1 MLVLEFLRQ
10 SRVSAD
16 RLILV
21 VLSQYRRMLLTFLF
35 RRVRRYPSKLRKV
48 YISFLQIWNE
58 IGWYCH
64 IMEVATTEKLKF
76 TEVSG
81 RAKCDMLQILYFIQV
96 YSRFVLPVCCLKRT
110 KCFLPHGYSYSGVL
124 EDFRYSQNLVFSAVI
139 IFSKTEKWKRPWWW
153 SVIQYRLGFGEN

>member
-1 MLVLEFLRQ
+1 MSRRMRIFLRQ

-58 IGWYCH
+58 IRWYSH
-64 IMEVATTEKLKF
+64 NMEITINENLKF

-81 RAKCDMLQILYFIQV
+81 TAKCEVLEILFFVQI
-96 YSRFVLPVCCLKRT
+96 YSRVVLPVCCLKRA
-110 KCFLPHGYSYSGVL
+110 KCFLQPGYCYNVFLKIFNNHKIENFNSIYV
-124 EDFRYSQNLVFSAVI
+124 FRN
-139 IFSKTEKWKRPWWW
+139 
-153 SVIQYRLGFGEN
+153 